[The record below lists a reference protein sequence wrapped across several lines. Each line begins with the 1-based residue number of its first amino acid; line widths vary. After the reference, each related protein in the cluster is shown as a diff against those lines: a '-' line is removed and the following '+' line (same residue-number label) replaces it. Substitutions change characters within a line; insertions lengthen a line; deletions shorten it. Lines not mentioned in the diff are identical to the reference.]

1 MMLLDALMIIAGG
14 AIGCA
19 LAAIAAQAFISQSES
34 GDLVMHPSPRVCL
47 DRLILLGG
55 CGGLTTVSSLAVEM
69 AEVAQESPLRAA
81 ALGAVNMVAG
91 CVAVAGGRWLVRQVY
106 SIRERLEHEVEVAVR

>member
-1 MMLLDALMIIAGG
+1 MI
-14 AIGCA
+14 
-19 LAAIAAQAFISQSES
+19 
-34 GDLVMHPSPRVCL
+34 HPSLRAHL

-69 AEVAQESPLRAA
+69 AELAQESLLRAA

-91 CVAVAGGRWLVRQVY
+91 CAAAAGGWWLVRRVY
-106 SIRERLEHEVEVAVR
+106 PIRERLEHEVEVAVR